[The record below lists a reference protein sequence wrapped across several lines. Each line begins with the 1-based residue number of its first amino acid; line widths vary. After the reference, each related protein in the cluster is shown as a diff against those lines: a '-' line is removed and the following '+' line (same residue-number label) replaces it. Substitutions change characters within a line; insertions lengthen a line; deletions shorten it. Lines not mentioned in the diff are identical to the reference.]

1 MRIIKLGPSPGAS
14 GRSVLSARSRGR
26 SVVATLSGLLGIGLA
41 FQAVGPIGSA
51 WATHS
56 PTHFSVRQEGSNYVA
71 QSQTK
76 TYTGGLKTVVESA
89 VYNDLKPAGGG
100 TVTFQAG
107 VFDLGTTYF
116 RLEEVSDITFE
127 GQGMDVTTIQ
137 NYTTESHD
145 TEPFNFK
152 GATRVTI
159 RDLTVMAGGNP
170 RTTSD
175 AIDFDKGNDSL
186 VQRVKITY
194 SRGKGIIFDGKD
206 AGWTSQGN
214 TVLDCDISGTNNDGI
229 QFLASSN
236 NRVEGCF
243 IHDTV
248 KDGIEATKSQSNAPQ
263 PHKKSNDNVIIGN
276 IIDNAGQNGVRIHS
290 SDRNQITGN
299 QITNSSDDTA
309 NQDGIRI
316 ICDESITGDDNR
328 VEGNTATDNQATKTQ
343 AYGLNIANSICN
355 RTFVGTNNFTGN
367 KTGAIS
373 DVGTNTQYGT
383 SDTTPPS
390 NPTNLQANAV
400 SSSRVDLTWTAAT
413 DNVGVVA
420 YDIYRN
426 ASFLTSVG
434 AVTTHSDTTVS
445 PTTTYSYQ
453 VRARDSAGNPSGLSN
468 TASVTTPPGPP
479 PSSVLTFTPT
489 DDAFVRADQPGN
501 NFGGIGSIGVD
512 SSPVKHSLLKFNVA
526 GIGTNTV
533 VSAKLRL
540 ACIDSSDS
548 GGLFYRVLDPNSW
561 SEASVTWSTS
571 PAADT
576 TQVASLGAVSATK
589 AYEVDLTS
597 LVTQD
602 GLMSVKMVSN
612 SASGNGADFQSSEGS
627 VPPQLIVTTSGSGGS
642 DTTPPSTPTNLQ
654 ASAVSSTR
662 VDLSWGASSDNVGVT
677 GYEIFR
683 DGSLLA
689 TVGAVTFYSDTT
701 ASPST
706 TYSYQVRAKDAA
718 GNLSGFSNTAT
729 ATTPAASDT
738 TPPSTPTNLQA
749 TAVSSSTVD
758 LSWGASSDNVGVTG
772 YDIFRNGSL
781 HTTVGTVTSYS
792 DTTVSP
798 STTYSYQVRAKDA
811 AGNLSGFSNTATATT
826 PGAGTALFSD
836 GFETG
841 NFSNWTSNSGL
852 VVQQQEVYQGT
863 WAARGTTT
871 SAATWA
877 YKTLGTTRSELY
889 YRIRFKVVSQG
900 ASSTVNLLKLRTATG
915 TALFGLFRNSSGN
928 LGYRNEVAAVSTTST
943 TPVST
948 GVWHEV
954 QVRVRIN
961 GASGESET
969 WFDGVR
975 VASLSKVENFGTTP
989 IGRLQI
995 GENSPGKVY
1004 DVAFD
1009 NVVASA
1015 SFIGP

>member
-1 MRIIKLGPSPGAS
+1 MRISKTGGLPNSADGSVLPIRARPRGIARTLAAVLVAGLALQFLGPMGAA
-14 GRSVLSARSRGR
+14 SAS
-26 SVVATLSGLLGIGLA
+26 
-41 FQAVGPIGSA
+41 
-51 WATHS
+51 HS
-56 PTHFSVRQEGSNYVA
+56 STHFIVRQSGSNYVA
-71 QSQTK
+71 ESSAK
-76 TYTGGLKTVVESA
+76 SYTGGLKTVVESA

-116 RLEEVSDITFE
+116 RLEEVSDIVFE

-137 NYTTESHD
+137 NNTTEAHD

-152 GATRVTI
+152 GAYRVTI
-159 RDLTVMAGGNP
+159 RDLTVSAGGNP

-229 QFLASSN
+229 QFLASTN
-236 NRVEGCF
+236 NRVEGCY

-276 IIDNAGQNGVRIHS
+276 IIDNAGQNGIRIHS
-290 SDRNQITGN
+290 SDRNVISGN

-309 NQDGIRI
+309 SQDGIRI
-316 ICDESITGDDNR
+316 VCDESITGNDNR

-355 RTFVGTNNFTGN
+355 RTFVGTNNFAGN
-367 KTGAIS
+367 KTGTIR

-390 NPTNLQANAV
+390 NPTNLQATAV
-400 SSSRVDLTWTAAT
+400 SSSRVDLTWTAST

-445 PTTTYSYQ
+445 PDTTYSYQ

-468 TASVTTPPGPP
+468 TDTVTTPTGPP
-479 PSSVLTFTPT
+479 PPSVLTFTPT
-489 DDAFVRADQPGN
+489 DDAYVRADQATT
-501 NFGGIGSIGVD
+501 NFGSQGVIGVD
-512 SSPVKHSLLKFNVA
+512 SSPVKHTFLKFNIS
-526 GIGTNTV
+526 GIGTSSV

-548 GGLFYRVLDPNSW
+548 GGLFYRVLNPSSW
-561 SEASVTWSTS
+561 SEGTVTWNTS

-576 TQVASLGAVSATK
+576 TQLASLGPVTANQ

-597 LVTQD
+597 LVTGD
-602 GLMSVKMVSN
+602 GLVSMKMTSN
-612 SASGNGADFQSSEGS
+612 SGGGNGADYYSSEGS
-627 VPPQLIVTTSGSGGS
+627 VAPQLIVTLSGGTA
-642 DTTPPSTPTNLQ
+642 DTTPPSNPSNLQ
-654 ASAVSSTR
+654 ATSVTSNR
-662 VDLSWGASSDNVGVT
+662 VDMTWTASTDNVGVT
-677 GYEIFR
+677 NYDIYR
-683 DGSLLA
+683 NSSLL
-689 TVGAVTFYSDTT
+689 TSVGAVTSFSDTT
-701 ASPST
+701 VSPNITYSYQVRARDAAGNPSGFSNTLTVTTPAAADTTPPSNPSNLQATSVTSNRVDMTWTASTDNVGVTAYDIYRNSSLLTSVGAVTSFSDTTVSSST
-706 TYSYQVRAKDAA
+706 TYSYQVRARDAA
-718 GNLSGFSNTAT
+718 GNPSGFSNTLT
-729 ATTPAASDT
+729 VTTPAA
-738 TPPSTPTNLQA
+738 
-749 TAVSSSTVD
+749 
-758 LSWGASSDNVGVTG
+758 GA
-772 YDIFRNGSL
+772 
-781 HTTVGTVTSYS
+781 
-792 DTTVSP
+792 
-798 STTYSYQVRAKDA
+798 
-811 AGNLSGFSNTATATT
+811 
-826 PGAGTALFSD
+826 ALFSD

-841 NFSNWTSNSGL
+841 NFSNWTSNTGL
-852 VVQQQEVYQGT
+852 VAQQQEVFAGS
-863 WAARGTTT
+863 WGARGTTT

-877 YKTLGTTRSELY
+877 YKTLGTTQTQLY
-889 YRIRFKVVSQG
+889 YRIRFKVISQG
-900 ASSTVNLLKLRTATG
+900 ASSTVNVLKLRTATG
-915 TALFGLFRNSSGN
+915 TALFGLFRNTSGN
-928 LGYRNEVAAVSTTST
+928 LGYRNEVSAVSTNST
-943 TPVST
+943 TPVSLGT
-948 GVWHEV
+948 WHEV

-961 GASGESET
+961 GTSGESET

-975 VASLSKVENFGTTP
+975 IASLSKIENFGTTP

-995 GENSPGKVY
+995 GENSSGKVY

-1009 NVVASA
+1009 DVVASS
-1015 SFIGP
+1015 SFIT